1 MVILK
6 IAIVLCG
13 FCQAS
18 KDDLRKQILLIPVAT
33 DVQLPVRQD
42 GKLYEEVVRMKKIL
56 LTGLLLAVVL
66 CLTACR
72 ATGPEARGLHGTVNT
87 EGSTSMADV
96 MAALQEGFR
105 EKEPGVTVNFSGT
118 GSGAG
123 IEAALSGACDIGLS
137 SRELK
142 DSEIQKG
149 AKEHLAALD
158 GIALVV
164 HAGNPITE
172 LSMEQLADIFTGKI
186 TNWRDLGGSDAP
198 IAPYGRE
205 AGSGTRSA
213 FEELTGTAGRCTY
226 RNEYGSTG
234 DVIGNVSANPNAIGY
249 VSLASV
255 RGGVTVVTVD
265 GAACTEETVQD
276 GTYPIRRPFLL
287 VTSQDAPLSEAAQA
301 FLEYALSPEVADYIA
316 RAGAIAP

>member
-1 MVILK
+1 M
-6 IAIVLCG
+6 
-13 FCQAS
+13 
-18 KDDLRKQILLIPVAT
+18 RKFLQ
-33 DVQLPVRQD
+33 
-42 GKLYEEVVRMKKIL
+42 
-56 LTGLLLAVVL
+56 TGLLLLL

-72 ATGPEARGLHGTVNT
+72 SAGAEAAGLHGTVNT

-105 EKEPGVTVNFSGT
+105 EREPGVTVNFSGT

-137 SRELK
+137 SRALR
-142 DSEIQKG
+142 DGEIQKG
-149 AKEHLAALD
+149 ARAHVAALD

-164 HAGNPITE
+164 HAGNPVTALSTE
-172 LSMEQLADIFTGKI
+172 QVADIFTGKI
-186 TNWRDLGGSDAP
+186 TNWRDLGGPDAP

-213 FEELTGTAGRCTY
+213 FEELIGVTGRCAY

-234 DVIGNVSANPNAIGY
+234 DVTGNVSANPNAIGY

-255 RGGVTVVTVD
+255 RGGVSLVAVD
-265 GAACTEETVQD
+265 GAACTEETVRD
-276 GTYPIRRPFLL
+276 GAYPIRRPFLL
-287 VTSQDAPLSEAAQA
+287 VTRQDEPLSEAAQA
-301 FLEYALSPEVADYIA
+301 FLDYALSPEVADYIA

>member
-1 MVILK
+1 MKKFL
-6 IAIVLCG
+6 L
-13 FCQAS
+13 S
-18 KDDLRKQILLIPVAT
+18 ILLAAF
-33 DVQLPVRQD
+33 
-42 GKLYEEVVRMKKIL
+42 L
-56 LTGLLLAVVL
+56 LTG
-66 CLTACR
+66 CR
-72 ATGPEARGLHGTVNT
+72 PAGPESGGLRGTVNT

-142 DSEIQKG
+142 ESEMEKG
-149 AKEHLAALD
+149 AWDHLAALD

-164 HAGNPITE
+164 HPSNPVTA
-172 LSMEQLADIFTGKI
+172 LSSSQIADIFSGRI
-186 TNWRDLGGSDAP
+186 TNWSVLGGPDAP

-213 FEELTGTAGRCTY
+213 FEELTGTAGRCVY

-255 RGGVTVVTVD
+255 RGGVAVVAVD
-265 GAACTEETVQD
+265 GTACTEEAVKS
-276 GTYPIRRPFLL
+276 GAYPIRRPFLL
-287 VTSQDAPLSEAAQA
+287 ITQKDAVLSDAAQA
-301 FLEYALSPEVADYIA
+301 FLDYALSPEVADYIA

>member
-1 MVILK
+1 M
-6 IAIVLCG
+6 
-13 FCQAS
+13 
-18 KDDLRKQILLIPVAT
+18 R
-33 DVQLPVRQD
+33 
-42 GKLYEEVVRMKKIL
+42 KIL
-56 LTGLLLAVVL
+56 LTGLALSL
-66 CLTACR
+66 CLWPAACR
-72 ATGPEARGLHGTVNT
+72 DAGAAAHGLHGTVNT
-87 EGSTSMADV
+87 EGSTSMADL

-137 SRELK
+137 SRELR
-142 DSEIQKG
+142 DSEVRKG
-149 AKEHLAALD
+149 ARDHLAALD

-164 HAGNPITE
+164 HAANPVTS

-186 TNWRDLGGSDAP
+186 TNWKDLGGPDAP

-213 FEELTGTAGRCTY
+213 FEELTGTAGRCAY
-226 RNEYGSTG
+226 RSEYGSTG

-255 RGGVTVVTVD
+255 RGGVAVVAVD
-265 GAACTEETVQD
+265 GVTCTEKTVQD

-287 VTSQDAPLSEAAQA
+287 VTGQDAPLGEAAQA
-301 FLEYALSPEVADYIA
+301 FLDYALSPEVADYIA

>member
-1 MVILK
+1 M
-6 IAIVLCG
+6 
-13 FCQAS
+13 
-18 KDDLRKQILLIPVAT
+18 RKNLLA
-33 DVQLPVRQD
+33 
-42 GKLYEEVVRMKKIL
+42 
-56 LTGLLLAVVL
+56 GLLLFLSL
-66 CLTACR
+66 CLTGCR
-72 ATGPEARGLHGTVNT
+72 AAGVEAHGLCGTVNT

-142 DSEIQKG
+142 ESEVQKG
-149 AKEHLAALD
+149 AQGHLAALD

-164 HAGNPITE
+164 HAGNPVTA
-172 LSMEQLADIFTGKI
+172 LSAGQLADIFTGRI
-186 TNWRDLGGSDAP
+186 ANWKDLGGPDAP

-213 FEELTGTAGRCTY
+213 FEEMTGTAGRCAY

-234 DVIGNVSANPNAIGY
+234 DVTGNVSANPNAIGY

-255 RGGVTVVTVD
+255 RGGVSVVSVD
-265 GAACTEETVQD
+265 GVVCTEETVRD

-287 VTSQDAPLSEAAQA
+287 VTRRDATLSEAAQA
-301 FLEYALSPEVADYIA
+301 FLDYAMSPEVADYIA

>member
-1 MVILK
+1 MKKNLL
-6 IAIVLCG
+6 AG
-13 FCQAS
+13 
-18 KDDLRKQILLIPVAT
+18 ILLAA
-33 DVQLPVRQD
+33 
-42 GKLYEEVVRMKKIL
+42 G
-56 LTGLLLAVVL
+56 L
-66 CLTACR
+66 CLSGCR
-72 ATGPEARGLHGTVNT
+72 AAGTYDLCGTVNT
-87 EGSTSMADV
+87 EGSTSMADM

-137 SRELK
+137 SRELR
-142 DSEIQKG
+142 DSERQTG
-149 AKEHLAALD
+149 AQAHLAALD

-164 HAGNPITE
+164 HAENPVTA
-172 LSMEQLADIFTGKI
+172 LSTAQIAEIFTGKI
-186 TNWRDLGGSDAP
+186 TNWRALGGPDAP

-213 FEELTGTAGRCTY
+213 FEALTGTAGRCVY

-234 DVIGNVSANPNAIGY
+234 DVIGNVS
-249 VSLASV
+249 LASV
-255 RGGVTVVTVD
+255 RGAVAVVAVD
-265 GAACTEETVQD
+265 GTACTEETVKD

-287 VTSQDAPLSEAAQA
+287 VTRQDAPLSESAQA

>member
-1 MVILK
+1 M
-6 IAIVLCG
+6 
-13 FCQAS
+13 
-18 KDDLRKQILLIPVAT
+18 RKNFPS
-33 DVQLPVRQD
+33 
-42 GKLYEEVVRMKKIL
+42 
-56 LTGLLLAVVL
+56 LLLLFL
-66 CLTACR
+66 CLCLSGCR
-72 ATGPEARGLHGTVNT
+72 AAGAEACGLHGTVNT

-142 DSEIQKG
+142 ESETEKG
-149 AKEHLAALD
+149 AREHLAALD

-164 HAGNPITE
+164 HAGNPVTE
-172 LSMEQLADIFTGKI
+172 LSMEQVADIFTGKI
-186 TNWRDLGGSDAP
+186 TNWKELGGPDAP

-205 AGSGTRSA
+205 AGSGTRGA
-213 FEELTGTAGRCTY
+213 FEELTGTAGHCAY

-234 DVIGNVSANPNAIGY
+234 DVTGNVSANPNAIGY

-255 RGGVTVVTVD
+255 RDGVAVVAVD
-265 GAACTEETVQD
+265 GVACTEDTVQD
-276 GTYPIRRPFLL
+276 GTYPIRRPLLL
-287 VTSQDAPLSEAAQA
+287 VTRRGAPLGEAAQA
-301 FLEYALSPEVADYIA
+301 FLDYALSPEVADYIA

>member
-1 MVILK
+1 MKKNLL
-6 IAIVLCG
+6 AG
-13 FCQAS
+13 
-18 KDDLRKQILLIPVAT
+18 ILLAA
-33 DVQLPVRQD
+33 
-42 GKLYEEVVRMKKIL
+42 G
-56 LTGLLLAVVL
+56 L
-66 CLTACR
+66 CLSGCR
-72 ATGPEARGLHGTVNT
+72 AAGTYELCGTVNT
-87 EGSTSMADV
+87 EGSTSMADM

-142 DSEIQKG
+142 DSERQTG
-149 AKEHLAALD
+149 AQAHLAALD

-164 HAGNPITE
+164 HAENPVTA
-172 LSMEQLADIFTGKI
+172 LSTAQIAEIFTGKI
-186 TNWRDLGGSDAP
+186 TNWRALGGPDAP

-213 FEELTGTAGRCTY
+213 FEALTGTAGRCVY

-255 RGGVTVVTVD
+255 RGAVAVVAVD
-265 GAACTEETVQD
+265 GTACTEETVKD

-287 VTSQDAPLSEAAQA
+287 VTRQDAPLSESAQA

>member
-1 MVILK
+1 
-6 IAIVLCG
+6 
-13 FCQAS
+13 
-18 KDDLRKQILLIPVAT
+18 
-33 DVQLPVRQD
+33 
-42 GKLYEEVVRMKKIL
+42 MKKIL
-56 LTGLLLAVVL
+56 LAGILLTAGL

-72 ATGPEARGLHGTVNT
+72 TAGAEPHGLRGTVNT

-137 SRELK
+137 SRELR
-142 DSEIQKG
+142 DSEVQKG
-149 AKEHLAALD
+149 AREHLAALD

-164 HAGNPITE
+164 HAANPVTS
-172 LSMEQLADIFTGKI
+172 LSMSQLTDIFTGKI
-186 TNWRDLGGSDAP
+186 TNWKELGGPEAP

-213 FEELTGTAGRCTY
+213 FEELTGTAGRCAY

-255 RGGVTVVTVD
+255 RGEVAVVAVD
-265 GAACTEETVQD
+265 GAACTVETVRD

-287 VTSQDAPLSEAAQA
+287 VTRRDAPLNEAAQA
-301 FLEYALSPEVADYIA
+301 FLDYALSPEAADCVA

>member
-1 MVILK
+1 
-6 IAIVLCG
+6 
-13 FCQAS
+13 
-18 KDDLRKQILLIPVAT
+18 
-33 DVQLPVRQD
+33 
-42 GKLYEEVVRMKKIL
+42 MKR
-56 LTGLLLAVVL
+56 LLLAGIL
-66 CLTACR
+66 LAAGLWLSGCR
-72 ATGPEARGLHGTVNT
+72 SAGVEAAGLRGTVNT

-137 SRELK
+137 SRALK
-142 DSEIQKG
+142 DGEVQKG
-149 AKEHLAALD
+149 ARDHLAAVD

-164 HAGNPITE
+164 HAGNPVTE
-172 LSMEQLADIFTGKI
+172 LSTAQIAEIFTGAV
-186 TNWRDLGGSDAP
+186 TNWKDLGGPDAP

-213 FEELTGTAGRCTY
+213 FEELTGTAGRCAY

-255 RGGVTVVTVD
+255 RGGVSVVSVD

-287 VTSQDAPLSEAAQA
+287 VTRQDEPLSEAAQA
-301 FLEYALSPEVADYIA
+301 FLDYALSPEVADYIA